1 MNIKQSQKRPRQPH
15 LKKVFVK
22 VISTFDK
29 TGYMQP
35 QSIIWEDGRIFTI
48 DAVTDFRP
56 ASMVHAGQLG
66 YCYTVVIKGEPK
78 YLFFQRG
85 NITNRTCIG
94 RWWVEVPA

>member
-1 MNIKQSQKRPRQPH
+1 MKKRTHQPRT
-15 LKKVFVK
+15 VRIYVK
-22 VISTFDK
+22 VISSFDK

-35 QSIIWEDGRIFTI
+35 QSIIWEDGRVFPI

-66 YCYTVVIKGEPK
+66 DCYTVLIKGEPK

-85 NITNRTCIG
+85 NIMNRTCVG